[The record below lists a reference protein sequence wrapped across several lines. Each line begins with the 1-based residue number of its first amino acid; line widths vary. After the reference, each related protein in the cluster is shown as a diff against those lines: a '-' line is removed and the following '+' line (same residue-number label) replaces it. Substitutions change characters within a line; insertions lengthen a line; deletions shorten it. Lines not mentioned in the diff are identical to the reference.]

1 MTMHSSAWI
10 GLFPKQENVEY
21 MLFST
26 CMVHLVHKMV
36 AIIQVLMEATTK
48 SPHQN
53 FSLEQMRKK
62 INNNITHYG
71 NKLQNTTKEIQLLP
85 DMICSMNHSVRTDT
99 TLAFQTT
106 TFTCCFTKFMT
117 RHIKQFEK

>member
-1 MTMHSSAWI
+1 MHSVVWI
-10 GLFPKQENVEY
+10 GLFPKQENAEY
-21 MLFST
+21 MLSLI
-26 CMVHLVHKMV
+26 CMAPQAHKTV
-36 AIIQVLMEATTK
+36 AIIQVLMVAATK
-48 SPHQN
+48 KLHQS

-62 INNNITHYG
+62 INNNIIHYG
-71 NKLQNTTKEIQLLP
+71 NRLQTTTKEIQLLP